1 MEKLD
6 RNFFWIGGKH
16 ACLSALNNKE
26 RKIKKVLC
34 TNDFIKKNKINTNEN
49 FNIVST
55 EIIKKCFKDKSFNHQ
70 GIAVLTNKIST
81 FKINEINLDKDC
93 VKNIIVLD
101 GITDQRNLGSIIR
114 SSLAF
119 DVSFVIINKRF
130 FNQDNSL
137 FLKSASGAFEKQKI
151 ILTSNIK
158 NDLKVLRKK
167 NFWIY
172 SLDLKSETF
181 IDQIKLSK
189 KNVFIFGSEGH
200 GIKKTISNYVDTKV
214 KIKINNNIESLNVSN
229 AVTSLLTLIK
239 YNTNI

>member
-1 MEKLD
+1 MSQK
-6 RNFFWIGGKH
+6 
-16 ACLSALNNKE
+16 
-26 RKIKKVLC
+26 
-34 TNDFIKKNKINTNEN
+34 
-49 FNIVST
+49 
-55 EIIKKCFKDKSFNHQ
+55 FKDKSFNHQ

-81 FKINEINLDKDC
+81 FRISEINLDKDC

-119 DVSFVIINKRF
+119 DVSFVIIDKRF

-172 SLDLKSETF
+172 SLDVKSETF
-181 IDQIKLSK
+181 IDKIKLSR
-189 KNVFIFGSEGH
+189 KNVFIFGSEGY
-200 GIKKTISNYVDTKV
+200 GIKKTISNYVDTNI
-214 KIKINNNIESLNVSN
+214 KIKINNIESLNVSN

-239 YNTNI
+239 YKTNI